1 MIMRR
6 QVSLIATATAAGFL
20 MSLFAVSVW
29 AAEITEEKAKAIA
42 LENAGVNAESVTF
55 IRAEQDWDDGRNI
68 YEVEFLTKS
77 QEEYDYE
84 LLAENGDIL
93 AIDYEKKATT
103 VTSDKNG
110 TELTM
115 KQAEELALKHAGQDL
130 DTVTMLK
137 QKREIEDGRLVY
149 EVEFYTS
156 DYRKYEYEIDG
167 KSGDIL
173 AWDYDADSDF
183 ARNDAMHRAG
193 NAKSETTATK
203 QKSSRKEPA
212 KEGEISREEAKALAL
227 KTADLKEDQV
237 TWGRLYKEYDDG
249 RLIYKGEFFHN
260 QMEYEF
266 EIDVASGA
274 VLDWDVE
281 SIYD

>member
-1 MIMRR
+1 MR
-6 QVSLIATATAAGFL
+6 QYVSLMATVTTAGLLATGF
-20 MSLFAVSVW
+20 AISVL

-42 LENAGVNAESVTF
+42 LENAGVKAENVTF
-55 IRAEQDWDDGRNI
+55 MRAEQDWEDGRNI
-68 YEVEFLTKS
+68 YEVEFLTKN

-84 LLAENGDIL
+84 LLIEDGEIL
-93 AIDYEKKATT
+93 AINYEKKAAV
-103 VTSDKNG
+103 VTSGEKHTD
-110 TELTM
+110 LTM
-115 KQAEELALKHAGQDL
+115 KQAEEIALKHAGQNADA
-130 DTVTMLK
+130 VTMLK
-137 QKREIEDGRLVY
+137 QKQEMEDGRLVY

-167 KSGDIL
+167 RSGDIL

-183 ARNDAMHRAG
+183 ARNDAMQRAG
-193 NAKSETTATK
+193 NTKARVTDGK
-203 QKSSRKEPA
+203 QKDLGKEQK

-227 KTADLKEDQV
+227 KTADLQEDQV

-266 EIDVASGA
+266 EIDATSGT
-274 VLDWDVE
+274 VLDWNVE